1 MYSSSSSSEDIE
13 SEMTMPMQLK
23 KRNIL
28 CLKMSFKFFQQCG
41 SIIATKTKQLKG
53 SMITIKSSST
63 CLRGHSNTCTWKSQP
78 MVNGAAAGNVLIP
91 AAILFSGNSYQ
102 HIHDFAKFLN
112 VLLMSYF
119 PSLTVHGKKV
129 KLVLFNKYDRLT
141 MLIYAVMGDA
151 IALNIREKYGT
162 YISMDENS
170 KKVIEFSVVQVTEV
184 TSSNAIKYEGCNRT
198 LNALLEGDVPL

>member
-1 MYSSSSSSEDIE
+1 
-13 SEMTMPMQLK
+13 
-23 KRNIL
+23 
-28 CLKMSFKFFQQCG
+28 
-41 SIIATKTKQLKG
+41 
-53 SMITIKSSST
+53 MITIKSSST

-184 TSSNAIKYEGCNRT
+184 TSSNAMEYEGCIGT
-198 LNALLEGDVPL
+198 LNTFLEREVPM